1 MVIVMKKYIY
11 SIFLA
16 ILVGIVFGKFMIT
29 QYQNPNSNIIPVL
42 SNSFKIYFLELNSY
56 QTEDEM
62 KKGMAVFPYYIYMLK
77 DDKYY
82 AYIGITKS
90 EKNLEKIK
98 GYYEKKGYVI
108 TVRDYKI
115 ESDAFLTV
123 LDQYDNLLE
132 ESDDDTVIEGVCS
145 QVLTKYEELVL
156 KNV

>member
-16 ILVGIVFGKFMIT
+16 ILVGIVFGKFMIN

-62 KKGMAVFPYYIYMLK
+62 KKGMAGFPYYIYMLK
-77 DDKYY
+77 DEKYY

-115 ESDAFLTV
+115 ENEAFLTV
-123 LDQYDNLLE
+123 LEQYDTLLE
-132 ESDDDTVIEGVCS
+132 ESNDDTVIEGVCS